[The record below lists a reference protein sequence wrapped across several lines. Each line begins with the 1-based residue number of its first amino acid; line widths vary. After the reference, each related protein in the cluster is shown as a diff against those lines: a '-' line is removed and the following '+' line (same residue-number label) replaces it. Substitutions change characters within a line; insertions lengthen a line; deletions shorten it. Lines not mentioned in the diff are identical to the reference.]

1 MKTEKINCIAARV
14 LILFLLIMTGC
25 ASPTGGDGNDDP
37 AAAKYTVTY
46 NDNGAT
52 SGMVPTD
59 SGAYPEN
66 TIVTVLGNT
75 GALARSGYAFTGWTD
90 GNGTSYLPDATFT
103 MGTADVILYATWSQN
118 FHTLSFD
125 ANGGSGTMADQTVAE
140 GATVTLPGNTFTRTY
155 YTFTGW
161 TDGNGTSY
169 LPDATFTMGTADV
182 ILYATWSQN
191 FHTLSFDNNGGS
203 GTMADQTV
211 AEGAAVTLPGNTFT
225 RSDYDFAGWATT
237 SSGSVEYADGETFT
251 MGTADLPLYAV
262 WKKQGYTVTYNANG
276 ATGGS
281 VPSAVTG
288 YLITA
293 SDNSG
298 SLVKIPEA
306 GTAEAFKFAGWNTL
320 ANGYGTT
327 YQPGDSFTITEN
339 IILYVQ
345 WGAFE
350 TGDIGPAGGHI
361 FYDKGSFS
369 SGWRYMEAA
378 PASGGTK
385 WTKWA
390 ATYTNQLSTSSDIG
404 KGKANTATIV
414 AALDASGETDYA
426 AKFCDSLS
434 LTSGGVTY
442 DDWFMPSMD
451 ELREMYRS
459 LGSKSI
465 GGFGTVK
472 YWSSTDY
479 YYKQAYILD
488 FMDGHETEYEKK
500 FSINVRAVRW
510 F

>member
-1 MKTEKINCIAARV
+1 MKTEKINCIAAGV
-14 LILFLLIMTGC
+14 LILSLLIMTGC
-25 ASPTGGDGNDDP
+25 PSPSGGDGNDDP

-59 SGAYPEN
+59 SGAYPEGSS
-66 TIVTVLGNT
+66 VTVLGNT
-75 GALARSGYAFTGWTD
+75 GALARSGYAFTGWND

-103 MGTADVILYATWSQN
+103 MGTADVILYAVWKQEYTVTFN
-118 FHTLSFD
+118 

-140 GATVTLPGNTFTRTY
+140 GATVTLT
-155 YTFTGW
+155 
-161 TDGNGTSY
+161 
-169 LPDATFTMGTADV
+169 
-182 ILYATWSQN
+182 
-191 FHTLSFDNNGGS
+191 
-203 GTMADQTV
+203 
-211 AEGAAVTLPGNTFT
+211 GNTFT
-225 RSDYDFAGWATT
+225 RSGYAFAGWATT
-237 SSGSVEYADGETFT
+237 SSSGSVEYADGETFT

-262 WKKQGYTVTYNANG
+262 WKQEYTVTYNANG

-293 SDNSG
+293 SNNSG
-298 SLVKIPEA
+298 SVVKIPEA

-320 ANGYGTT
+320 ANGNGTT

-385 WTKWA
+385 WTNWA

-426 AKFCDSLS
+426 AKFCDDLS

-442 DDWFMPSMD
+442 EDWFMPSRY
-451 ELREMYRS
+451 ELREMYTS

-465 GGFGTVK
+465 GGFGTIK

-488 FMDGHETEYEKK
+488 FKDGHETEYTKT
-500 FSINVRAVRW
+500 FSIYVRAVRW